1 MASLKT
7 IKNKYSLLTMRER
20 FSLFQQ
26 AQYRNDQKE
35 IDAVISESPQRILT
49 APDFCEMPEKIFRQD
64 TVNLLSR
71 LNYCHTFEYFIDAAV
86 KTKDK
91 KESELFSK
99 ANRLSAYLYIIETD
113 AWQTVCDEIGLDAND
128 FRELTSVMC
137 LPVKMMNAKDKF
149 IRDCAFDEDEA
160 SRFLRQI
167 DKKSIEVVTI
177 EEKER
182 FYLNNVYF

>member
-49 APDFCEMPEKIFRQD
+49 APDFCEMPEKIYRQD

-71 LNYCHTFEYFIDAAV
+71 LNHCHTFEYFIDAAV
-86 KTKDK
+86 KTEDK
-91 KESELFSK
+91 KESQLFSE
-99 ANRLSAYLYIIETD
+99 ASRLSAYLYTIETD
-113 AWQTVCDEIGLDAND
+113 AWQIVCDELGLNAND
-128 FRELTSVMC
+128 FRELTSAMC

-149 IRDCAFDEDEA
+149 IRDCAFNEDEA
-160 SRFLRQI
+160 GKFFKELANNVCGVI
-167 DKKSIEVVTI
+167 KL
-177 EEKER
+177 EEKLM
-182 FYLNNVYF
+182 FYRENIKH